1 MMYNIL
7 QVNSVLML
15 TKLKSIAQRSLKHL
29 KNGDV
34 KQQGNLLSFIIVFY
48 RKVSMLVDSLIRYC
62 CEILTSWRWHRL
74 SAELS
79 GYTKKISKIYLVVLF
94 LVGRIV
100 CIANPLVIVL
110 FLLTR
115 ITARR
120 LLTVYKE

>member
-1 MMYNIL
+1 MYNIL

-15 TKLKSIAQRSLKHL
+15 TKLKSIARHSLTHLRS
-29 KNGDV
+29 GDV
-34 KQQGNLLSFIIVFY
+34 KQRGNLSSFIIVFY
-48 RKVSMLVDSLIRYC
+48 RKVSMLVDSLTRYC

-79 GYTKKISKIYLVVLF
+79 GYTKKINKIYLMVLF
-94 LVGRIV
+94 LVGSIV

-120 LLTVYKE
+120 LLIVLKES